1 VGSGR
6 GLRRMAGTGAN
17 CNLMSFKL
25 WSGFGHG
32 VIPQPVPTNKK
43 QHGLNKPQAFSN
55 EQCHI

>member
-1 VGSGR
+1 
-6 GLRRMAGTGAN
+6 MAGIGAN

-55 EQCHI
+55 EQCPI